1 MSPSSPQGL
10 RQNVILHGMLP
21 SWSED
26 RHDPKETELR
36 AILEDTEMKVYGK
49 YHKKYTVLICARL
62 PFPCPLRGAAGERR
76 RMQRGAITEVTRP
89 HQSPDSIHTMS
100 PPCRDYNDALATVVR
115 PVDGEQTIT
124 SYDHDD
130 HIYDD
135 HTTMPRMTMVPLTA
149 MSCRRLEHDVAT
161 TPCLTGV
168 LRPSRHPREVRVH
181 TS

>member
-1 MSPSSPQGL
+1 MVSRAQGRPENILPDMKPSC
-10 RQNVILHGMLP
+10 
-21 SWSED
+21 SEGAESS
-26 RHDPKETELR
+26 KEAELR
-36 AILEDTEMKVYGK
+36 PIQEATEVIVYEK
-49 YHKKYTVLICARL
+49 CHKKYNFLLCARL

-76 RMQRGAITEVTRP
+76 RPKRGAITEVTRP
-89 HQSPDSIHTMS
+89 HQSPDSIHTIS
-100 PPCRDYNDALATVVR
+100 PPCRDCNDSLATVVR

-149 MSCRRLEHDVAT
+149 MSCRTLEHDVAT

-168 LRPSRHPREVRVH
+168 LRPSRRPREVRVH